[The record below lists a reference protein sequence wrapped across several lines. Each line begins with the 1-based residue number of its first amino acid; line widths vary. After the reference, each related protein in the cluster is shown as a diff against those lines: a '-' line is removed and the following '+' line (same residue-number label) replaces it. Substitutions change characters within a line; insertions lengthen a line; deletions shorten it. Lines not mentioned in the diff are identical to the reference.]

1 MGVRFRTGSAEA
13 AQHRSA
19 QMPNDVVHRT
29 IREQIADRLRRDV
42 LSGALGSGAPLR
54 EEALAQRFGVSR
66 GPIRDALIQLT
77 QEGLLVAKPN
87 CGVRVREAPGAEIQ
101 KLVVDMRRRIEAL
114 ALRQG
119 FRRIADEGLPRLEGI
134 VDAIKT
140 ACEEE
145 DLPSLVEHDMAFHRA
160 IVEMAEDD
168 DLVAIWMPIVVRM
181 MLHYSR
187 HEDLME
193 SYREHVAVVDAI
205 RAKDRRVAVA
215 ALKENFQ

>member
-1 MGVRFRTGSAEA
+1 
-13 AQHRSA
+13 
-19 QMPNDVVHRT
+19 MPTDVVHRT

-42 LSGALGSGAPLR
+42 LSGQLDSGAPLR

-87 CGVRVREAPGAEIQ
+87 CGVRVREAPSAHVQ
-101 KLVVDMRRRIEAL
+101 KLVVEMRRRIEAL

-119 FRRIADEGLPRLEGI
+119 FDRVAGEGLPRLEGA
-134 VDAIKT
+134 VDAIRT

-145 DLPSLVEHDMAFHRA
+145 DVPSLVEHDMAFHRT

-168 DLVAIWMPIVVRM
+168 DLVAIWLPIVVRM

-187 HEDLME
+187 HGDLME
-193 SYREHVAVVDAI
+193 SYREHAAVLKAI
-205 RAKDRRVAVA
+205 
-215 ALKENFQ
+215 

>member
-1 MGVRFRTGSAEA
+1 
-13 AQHRSA
+13 
-19 QMPNDVVHRT
+19 MPTDVVHRT

-42 LSGALGSGAPLR
+42 LSGQLDSGAPLR

-87 CGVRVREAPGAEIQ
+87 CGVRVREAPSAQVQ

-119 FRRIADEGLPRLEGI
+119 FDRIAGEGLPRLEGT
-134 VDAIKT
+134 VDAIKA
-140 ACEEE
+140 ACGEE
-145 DLPSLVEHDMAFHRA
+145 DVPSLVEHDMAFHRA
-160 IVEMAEDD
+160 IVEMAEDE
-168 DLVAIWMPIVVRM
+168 DLVAIWLPIVVRM

-187 HEDLME
+187 HGDLME
-193 SYREHVAVVDAI
+193 SYREHAAVVDAI
-205 RAKDRRVAVA
+205 RAKDRRAAVA
-215 ALKENFQ
+215 ALKENIQ

>member
-1 MGVRFRTGSAEA
+1 M
-13 AQHRSA
+13 
-19 QMPNDVVHRT
+19 
-29 IREQIADRLRRDV
+29 
-42 LSGALGSGAPLR
+42 
-54 EEALAQRFGVSR
+54 
-66 GPIRDALIQLT
+66 
-77 QEGLLVAKPN
+77 
-87 CGVRVREAPGAEIQ
+87 
-101 KLVVDMRRRIEAL
+101 
-114 ALRQG
+114 
-119 FRRIADEGLPRLEGI
+119 
-134 VDAIKT
+134 DAIKT

-215 ALKENFQ
+215 ALKENIQ

>member
-1 MGVRFRTGSAEA
+1 
-13 AQHRSA
+13 
-19 QMPNDVVHRT
+19 MPTDVVHRT

-42 LSGALGSGAPLR
+42 LSGQLDSGAPLR

-87 CGVRVREAPGAEIQ
+87 CGVRVREAPSAEIQ

-119 FRRIADEGLPRLEGI
+119 FGRIADEGLSRLEGI
-134 VDAIKT
+134 VDAIRM

-145 DLPSLVEHDMAFHRA
+145 DVPALVEHDMAFHRA

-181 MLHYSR
+181 MLQYSR
-187 HEDLME
+187 HGDLME
-193 SYREHVAVVDAI
+193 SSREHAAVVDAI
-205 RAKDRRVAVA
+205 RAKDRRAAVA
-215 ALKENFQ
+215 ALKENIQ